1 MAGKIPKAHVVLKRT
16 EVIDGTVQLPR
27 PKLTQE
33 VMVIGDKIT
42 CMEILEELSEL
53 SANQSSD
60 IIRVDLLCVPYTGQ
74 KTITSAT
81 NKKDNGKR
89 KPAAKTTR

>member
-1 MAGKIPKAHVVLKRT
+1 MPRIPKAWVVLRRT
-16 EVIDGTVQLPR
+16 EVIDETVQLPR

-33 VMVIGDKIT
+33 VIVIGDKIT
-42 CMEILEELSEL
+42 CMEMLEEQSEL
-53 SANQSSD
+53 SNNQSSD

-74 KTITSAT
+74 KTTTSAT

-89 KPAAKTTR
+89 KPAAKRT